1 MSVVIVFTLWPHDGS
16 PAMVS
21 TRGFTGVSSGF
32 LLWSTTYMKFYA
44 LAVLGTALC
53 SAGAWAQQP
62 APEPA
67 AADAMMAGIDARTGK
82 LRRLTDTEIAQLS
95 AKAQSEAAAAARS
108 GQRANA
114 AWAAIPLTGAEAE
127 KTLRVL
133 PNGMSVASLPLSA
146 MHSMSAQLNADGTLL
161 ITESDAH
168 PVAAQEVSE

>member
-1 MSVVIVFTLWPHDGS
+1 MIPAIFGLSGLTLTDDERAFFRDS
-16 PAMVS
+16 APAGYILFG
-21 TRGFTGVSSGF
+21 RNI
-32 LLWSTTYMKFYA
+32 
-44 LAVLGTALC
+44 
-53 SAGAWAQQP
+53 
-62 APEPA
+62 EN
-67 AADAMMAGIDARTGK
+67 RTQ